1 MNYFL
6 TRTRPKR
13 RGSFLWRNKNLFII
27 IKEKIIIKERQ
38 KCSGE
43 EFPKHGTEEGR
54 KGRKT
59 FPENMD
65 LSAEITKM
73 NLYKVFEPYIAKD
86 VTMQERMKGNVRLT
100 EGAPEEA
107 RQALSKWK
115 AMKMKGLLF

>member
-1 MNYFL
+1 M
-6 TRTRPKR
+6 R
-13 RGSFLWRNKNLFII
+13 
-27 IKEKIIIKERQ
+27 
-38 KCSGE
+38 GE